1 MKPVIRY
8 AEAAIHPLGH
18 RLDASW
24 SITIETLPAVYRVV
38 LFRKRGSA
46 VSDGDITAWFSA
58 GTVPVDSRV
67 YIYDSRYTDADV
79 PTVAN
84 TFYIADSSIRTA
96 HDFNCANGA
105 TYHYA
110 IVAEDCTTHEKSI
123 TARVSGIPAFSAAIN
138 TFDVKHHLV
147 LFLQQ
152 LLTDVGKMTLE
163 KDVFIVEQFSN
174 LEEHDPEVGVFRMA
188 SSEARKFIGGLRESG
203 ATADSLG
210 SYTPEVFSVIWQSKS
225 PAHVDA
231 LYMIFGACAE
241 LLKQAFGE
249 AGASECYVNF
259 GAESATQDADG
270 VWGRRGRCTVVVEH
284 DKNRVLVERIQGRG
298 SITTEF
304 APADDSEA

>member
-1 MKPVIRY
+1 MVPVIRY
-8 AEAAIHPLGH
+8 SEAAVHPLGH
-18 RLDASW
+18 RLDCSW
-24 SITIETLPAVYRVV
+24 SITIETLPEVYRVV
-38 LFRKRGSA
+38 LFRKRDSA
-46 VSDGDITAWFSA
+46 VTDGDIATWFAA
-58 GTVPVDSRV
+58 GTVPIDSRV
-67 YIYDSRYTDADV
+67 YIYDNRYTDADV
-79 PTVAN
+79 PTVAD
-84 TFYIADSSIRTA
+84 TFYVADSSIRTA

-123 TARVSGIPAFSAAIN
+123 TARVSGIPAFSAAIK
-138 TFDVKHHLV
+138 TFDVKHHLL

-163 KDVFIVEQFSN
+163 KDIFIVEQFSN

-203 ATADSLG
+203 DTADSLG
-210 SYTPEVFSVIWQSKS
+210 AYTPEVFSVVWQSKS
-225 PAHVDA
+225 ANHVDA
-231 LYMIFGACAE
+231 LYGIFQACVE

-249 AGASECYVNF
+249 AGASECYCQF
-259 GAESATQDADG
+259 GAESATQDQDG
-270 VWGRRGRCTVVVEH
+270 VWGRRGKMTVVVEH